1 MRVIAGT
8 ARGRVL
14 KSPPESTRPITD
26 RVKENLFNILGTEVI
41 DANVLDLFAGAGSVG
56 IEALSRG
63 AKHATFVEFNDEA
76 LKTIR
81 ANLTLTKLS
90 NKATVLRENV
100 YRYLKKPPLVTHKHS
115 GSPSAETASSPFD
128 LIYVAPPQYKGMWLE
143 TMKLLDTRPQWL
155 SSRGILVVQI
165 HPVEFQDIEWQSFAL
180 DDERK
185 YGSTLLC
192 FYGRKTNDE

>member
-8 ARGRVL
+8 AKGRTL

-26 RVKENLFNILGTEVI
+26 RVKENLFNILGTAVI

-63 AKHATFVEFNDEA
+63 AKHATFVEFNDDA

-81 ANLTLTKLS
+81 ANLQLTKLAPR
-90 NKATVLRENV
+90 ATVVRENV
-100 YRYLKKPPLVTHKHS
+100 YRFLKKPPTT
-115 GSPSAETASSPFD
+115 PYD
-128 LIYVAPPQYKGMWLE
+128 LIYVAPPQYREMWKE
-143 TMKLLDTRPQWL
+143 TLKLLDARPQWL
-155 SSRGILVVQI
+155 SEQGILVVQI
-165 HPVEFQDIEWQSFAL
+165 HPTEFEELDLQSFQIE
-180 DDERK
+180 DERK

-192 FYGRKTNDE
+192 FYQPKSTNSTSNDKLS

>member
-1 MRVIAGT
+1 MRVIAGS
-8 ARGRVL
+8 AKGRTL

-41 DANVLDLFAGAGSVG
+41 DASVLDLFAGAGSVG

-63 AKHATFVEFNDEA
+63 AKHATFVEFNDDA

-81 ANLTLTKLS
+81 ANLTLTKLG

-100 YRYLKKPPLVTHKHS
+100 YRFLKKPPAT
-115 GSPSAETASSPFD
+115 PFD
-128 LIYVAPPQYKGMWLE
+128 LIYVAPPQYKGMWKE
-143 TMKLLDTRPQWL
+143 TLKLLDPRPQWL
-155 SSRGILVVQI
+155 SEQGTLIVQI
-165 HPVEFQDIEWQSFAL
+165 HPVEFEALALQSFVL
-180 DDERK
+180 EDERK

-192 FYGRKTNDE
+192 FYERKQDDTAQAE

>member
-8 ARGRVL
+8 AKGRTL

-26 RVKENLFNILGTEVI
+26 RVKENLFNILGTDVI

-63 AKHATFVEFNDEA
+63 AKHATFVEFNDDA

-81 ANLTLTKLS
+81 ANLTLTKLIG
-90 NKATVLRENV
+90 KATVVRENV
-100 YRYLKKPPLVTHKHS
+100 YRFLKKPPAVPHEHS
-115 GSPSAETASSPFD
+115 GSPSSAHVSTPYD
-128 LIYVAPPQYKGMWLE
+128 LIYVAPPQYKEMWKE
-143 TMKLLDTRPQWL
+143 TLKLLDARPQWL
-155 SSRGILVVQI
+155 SENGILVVQI
-165 HPVEFQDIEWQSFAL
+165 HPVEFEELELKSFVL

-192 FYGRKTNDE
+192 FYVKQK